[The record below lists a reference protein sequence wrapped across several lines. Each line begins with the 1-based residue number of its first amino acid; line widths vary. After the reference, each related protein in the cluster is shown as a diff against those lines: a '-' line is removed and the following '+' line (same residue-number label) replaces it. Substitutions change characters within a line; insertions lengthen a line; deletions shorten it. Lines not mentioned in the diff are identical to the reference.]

1 MFDLLGLR
9 VETYESEEGAF
20 ANTKK
25 GVRVIEIKPGSP
37 ADDENIQ
44 RGDFIVEIGKSNI
57 SDKNDYDSEIEEYLE
72 GDTIMLR
79 VIRGGNPLYI
89 AFEIK

>member
-1 MFDLLGLR
+1 MLHPFMPF
-9 VETYESEEGAF
+9 VTEELWQ
-20 ANTKK
+20 NMEDRK
-25 GVRVIEIKPGSP
+25 
-37 ADDENIQ
+37 
-44 RGDFIVEIGKSNI
+44 
-57 SDKNDYDSEIEEYLE
+57 E

>member
-1 MFDLLGLR
+1 MFDLLGLQ
-9 VETYESEEGAF
+9 VETDESEKGTF

-37 ADDENIQ
+37 ADNENIQ

-57 SDKNDYDSEIEEYLE
+57 SDKNDYDAELEEYSE
-72 GDTIMLR
+72 GETIMLR
-79 VIRGGNPLYI
+79 IIRGGSPLYI
-89 AFEIK
+89 AFEIE

>member
-20 ANTKK
+20 ANTKQ

-37 ADDENIQ
+37 ADNENIQ
-44 RGDFIVEIGKSNI
+44 QGDFIVEIGKSNI
-57 SDKNDYDSEIEEYLE
+57 SDKNDYEAELEEYSK

-79 VIRGGNPLYI
+79 IIRGGSPLYI
-89 AFEIK
+89 AFEIE

>member
-1 MFDLLGLR
+1 M
-9 VETYESEEGAF
+9 ETHESEEGAF
-20 ANTKK
+20 ANTKE

-37 ADDENIQ
+37 ADDGNIQ
-44 RGDFIVEIGKSNI
+44 RGDIIIEIGKSNI
-57 SDKNDYDSEIEEYLE
+57 SDKNDYDSEMAEYLE

-89 AFEIK
+89 AFEIN